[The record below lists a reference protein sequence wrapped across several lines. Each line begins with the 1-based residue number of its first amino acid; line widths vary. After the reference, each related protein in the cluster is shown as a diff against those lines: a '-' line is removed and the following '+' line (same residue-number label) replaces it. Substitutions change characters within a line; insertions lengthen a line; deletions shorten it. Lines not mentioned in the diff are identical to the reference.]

1 MFTPDLDLTVA
12 QRCTIF
18 RIEEKTGVDTG
29 DGDKWDGGDPVSGL
43 DSSTLTEAIIRIIT
57 PSGTYADND
66 VLSQIDSP
74 VTGTFNFDDIKGTY
88 VDGLYNFV
96 YSLKTVDFSIA
107 SYTDYSSTIDGTVLV
122 NATGHGLT
130 TGMYASITGTTSYN
144 DDYYATKVNDNN
156 FHISAAW
163 VADDGAS
170 TGTVMYKSTFYPY
183 VYCKTEAGI
192 KTMFANIARM
202 TSGEQRDL
210 YLADAITIN
219 GLLQS
224 LKSAITSANE
234 TALDNILAEINQVL
248 DFREVEVEF

>member
-12 QRCTIF
+12 KRSSIF

-29 DGDKWDGGDPVSGL
+29 DGDKWDGVSGL
-43 DSSTLTEAIIRIIT
+43 DSSTLTSAIIRIIT
-57 PSGTYADND
+57 PSATYTDND
-66 VLSQIDSP
+66 VLSQIGSP
-74 VTGTFNFDDIKGTY
+74 VTGTFDFNDITGTY

-96 YSLKTVDFSIA
+96 YSLKTVDFAIA
-107 SYTDYSSTIDGTVLV
+107 SYADYGSTIAGTVLV
-122 NATGHGLT
+122 NATGHGLV

-144 DDYYATKVNDNN
+144 ADYYATRVDDNN
-156 FHISAAW
+156 FHFAATW

-170 TGTVMYKSTFYPY
+170 TGTVMYKDTFYPY
-183 VYCKTEAGI
+183 VYSNAEAGI
-192 KTMFANIARM
+192 ETMFANIARM
-202 TSGEQRDL
+202 TSGENRDL

-224 LKSAITSANE
+224 IKSAITSANE
-234 TALDNILAEINQVL
+234 TALDNILAEINQML

>member
-12 QRCTIF
+12 QRCRVF

-29 DGDKWDGGDPVSGL
+29 DGDKWDGVSGL

-57 PSGTYADND
+57 PFATYTDND
-66 VLSQIDSP
+66 VLSQISSP
-74 VTGTFNFDDIKGTY
+74 VTSTFDFNDITGTY

-96 YSLKTVDFSIA
+96 YSLKTVDFAIA
-107 SYTDYSSTIDGTVLV
+107 SYADYGATVDGAVLI

-130 TGMYASITGTTSYN
+130 TGMYASITGTTNYN
-144 DDYYATKVNDNN
+144 ADYYATVVDANN
-156 FHISAAW
+156 FHVSATW

-183 VYCKTEAGI
+183 VYCNAEAGI
-192 KTMFANIARM
+192 ETMFANIARM
-202 TSGEQRDL
+202 TSGTERDL
-210 YLADAITIN
+210 YLADAITAS

-234 TALDNILAEINQVL
+234 TALDNIIAEINQIL